1 MSNVLDLISHAGANV
16 IWLENN
22 SSSKSVADRIIFKD
36 YRTSKLNPKCNPECR
51 DEGMLIN
58 LQDYIDE
65 QNKKDTLIVLHTMGS
80 HGPAYYKRYPEE
92 FEVFKP
98 VCKTNQLNECT
109 NKEINNAYDNT
120 IVYTDY
126 FLSKV
131 IELLKRNSKESDTAM
146 YYVSD
151 HGESL
156 GEGGLYLHGMPYFMA
171 PDEQIEVP
179 AFMWFDDSFSSL
191 LDIEFIRKNAALPH
205 SHDNLFHTLLGLM
218 DVETELYQKDMDLT
232 LK

>member
-1 MSNVLDLISHAGANV
+1 
-16 IWLENN
+16 
-22 SSSKSVADRIIFKD
+22 
-36 YRTSKLNPKCNPECR
+36 
-51 DEGMLIN
+51 
-58 LQDYIDE
+58 
-65 QNKKDTLIVLHTMGS
+65 MGS

-109 NKEINNAYDNT
+109 NKRRLVMLTT
-120 IVYTDY
+120 ILFLYTDY

-131 IELLKRNSKESDTAM
+131 IELLERNSQESDTAM
-146 YYVSD
+146 FYVSD

-179 AFMWFDDSFSSL
+179 AFMWFDDSFS
-191 LDIEFIRKNAALPH
+191 EVF
-205 SHDNLFHTLLGLM
+205 
-218 DVETELYQKDMDLT
+218 
-232 LK
+232 